1 MYTPSTV
8 IDEFMRLFS
17 VLSGSVSVLPLNV
30 ATSVCRPASPSKAS
44 RPVLVATVPL
54 PGVKNGAMLVE
65 NVCVASTVPRPS

>member
-17 VLSGSVSVLPLNV
+17 VLSESVSVLPLNV
-30 ATSVCRPASPSKAS
+30 ATSVCRPASPSNAS

-54 PGVKNGAMLVE
+54 SGV
-65 NVCVASTVPRPS
+65 